1 MSEVINGIMEDLDK
15 NIKLLKD
22 ADEINLKDVQELFV
36 MLFEIQKDMYDK
48 LQVFFEQMK
57 KVKEIEKGNKYK
69 EKEIINEDI
78 KRLYQ

>member
-22 ADEINLKDVQELFV
+22 AEEINLKDVQELFV
-36 MLFEIQKDMYDK
+36 MLFEVQKDMYEK
-48 LQVFFEQMK
+48 FQGFFEQMQK
-57 KVKEIEKGNKYK
+57 LKEIEKGEKYK
-69 EKEIINEDI
+69 EKKIINEDI

>member
-22 ADEINLKDVQELFV
+22 AEEINLKDVQELFV
-36 MLFEIQKDMYDK
+36 MLFEVQKDMYDK
-48 LQVFFEQMK
+48 LQGFFEQMQ
-57 KVKEIEKGNKYK
+57 KVKEIEKGKKYK

>member
-48 LQVFFEQMK
+48 LQGFFEQMQ
-57 KVKEIEKGNKYK
+57 KVKEIEKGKKYK